1 MNMNTVITYCK
12 NSRKW
17 DVLGD
22 LIDRNAL
29 NDGELAELF
38 ELAGLSN
45 DAAEFMAE
53 WYSEY
58 ACCAID
64 NLRYT
69 YGIDHSIHQMTESE
83 LAEHLDFLEVSEDY
97 YQENCGA
104 IIRDA
109 AFDGVIVIGD

>member
-1 MNMNTVITYCK
+1 MNMNTVVTYCK
-12 NSRKW
+12 NSHKW

-38 ELAGLSN
+38 ELAGLSD
-45 DAAEFMAE
+45 DAAEFMA
-53 WYSEY
+53 
-58 ACCAID
+58 D
-64 NLRYT
+64 LRYT
-69 YGIDHSIHQMTESE
+69 YGFDHDIHQMTESE

-104 IIRDA
+104 IIRDV

>member
-1 MNMNTVITYCK
+1 MNMNAVIAYCK

-17 DVLGD
+17 DVLHD

-29 NDGELAELF
+29 NDDELAQLF
-38 ELAGLSN
+38 ELAGLS
-45 DAAEFMAE
+45 DEAAEFMAE
-53 WYSEY
+53 WYPEY
-58 ACCAID
+58 VCCAID

-69 YGIDHSIHQMTESE
+69 YGFDHSIHQITESE
-83 LAEHLDFLEVSEDY
+83 LAEHLDFLEVSEDC
-97 YQENCGA
+97 YQENHGA